1 MGIKQGLLY
10 NNEFT
15 RHLSCLLVRSCGEA
29 SASSYCFRHRW
40 VLTNSNITSDTSGIL
55 ALTHVN
61 QSCETVFFVRFY
73 YYKKS
78 FQEDRLVTRLISL
91 CIVCQGYNIPPPFPS
106 QGLPP
111 HSPSTQAMNIRSRP
125 SPSIRWPSISSQPWS
140 SSVPALPTSPLPAIS
155 PQGRS
160 STNATSFKVGL
171 KQAIS
176 DRWHPNLSFR

>member
-111 HSPSTQAMNIRSRP
+111 HSPSKQAVNIRSRSDLARRYGDPQSAP
-125 SPSIRWPSISSQPWS
+125 SPDQAVFPPCLHPPFQRSLHKGAAVQMQPAS
-140 SSVPALPTSPLPAIS
+140 
-155 PQGRS
+155 R
-160 STNATSFKVGL
+160 
-171 KQAIS
+171 
-176 DRWHPNLSFR
+176 